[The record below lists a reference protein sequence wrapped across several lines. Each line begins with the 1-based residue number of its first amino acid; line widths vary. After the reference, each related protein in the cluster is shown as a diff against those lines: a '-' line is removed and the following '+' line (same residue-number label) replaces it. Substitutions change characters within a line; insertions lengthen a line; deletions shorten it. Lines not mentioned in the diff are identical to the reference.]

1 MSKALLDIEQA
12 IVWRGDTKVFDG
24 LSLRIAQEQS
34 VAILGPNGAGK
45 STLLKLMTREVKA
58 QYRDPAAV
66 QILGNG
72 QWVLSELR
80 DQIGIV
86 SPDLESD
93 YLGQVSGLEVV
104 LTGFTQSVGLHGI
117 TRQPTAE
124 QVGKAKA
131 LLARMGLAELQARP
145 IRQMSTGQRR
155 RIFLARA
162 LVTEPHTLILDEPA
176 AGLDIAADFACQ
188 NDIRSLLRS
197 GISVLLVTHHLH
209 EIPPEIDRVILLKAG
224 EVLADGTKAE
234 VLTSATLSH
243 LYDTDVQVHHA
254 DGFYFARPRLAS
266 E

>member
-1 MSKALLDIEQA
+1 MGKALLEIDQA
-12 IVWRGDTKVFDG
+12 IVWRGDTKVFNG
-24 LSLRIAQEQS
+24 LSLCIAQQQS

-66 QILGNG
+66 QILGNS

-93 YLGQVSGLEVV
+93 YLGHVSGLEVV

-124 QVGKAKA
+124 QVGKARD
-131 LLARMGLAELQARP
+131 LLARMGLAELEARP

-176 AGLDIAADFACQ
+176 AGLDIGADFACQ
-188 NDIRSLLRS
+188 NDIRRLLRR

-209 EIPPEIDRVILLKAG
+209 EIPPEIDRVLLLKAG
-224 EVLADGTKAE
+224 KVLADGTKSE
-234 VLTSATLSH
+234 VLTSATLSD